1 MSSGNVI
8 VTSLKPGFSILK
20 KLFSAWIQV
29 TLMHSGVIQIL
40 DWFTISHNNHV
51 PKLCN
56 VSCNTI
62 YRCNPGLLDIHFFI
76 KFLDKSKPSPRTCHF
91 CVKYHSVSLHC
102 LTYNQVKDD
111 YTSAS
116 NAIAMLDMAM
126 CKFDEYGVA
135 KMDGAYMLRFSSLPK
150 ICNSCIDHIYLV

>member
-1 MSSGNVI
+1 
-8 VTSLKPGFSILK
+8 
-20 KLFSAWIQV
+20 
-29 TLMHSGVIQIL
+29 MHSGVIQIL

-62 YRCNPGLLDIHFFI
+62 YRC
-76 KFLDKSKPSPRTCHF
+76 
-91 CVKYHSVSLHC
+91 SVSLHC
-102 LTYNQVKDD
+102 LTFNQVKDD

-126 CKFDEYGVA
+126 CKFGEEALA
-135 KMDGAYMLRFSSLPK
+135 KMDGALHDAIFIIPEQ
-150 ICNSCIDHIYLV
+150 ICNSCIHHVYLV